1 MFNVA
6 RTPQFRLVID
16 NPAAH
21 VPKPNPQNERDRIAT
36 PEEWARLEQ
45 TLAPHLRR
53 ILTVAYEFGPRK
65 GGAAKPG
72 MVRRG
77 PTQEGIH
84 VATDKEWRGSCRAY
98 DAIGLP
104 RLRRTMA
111 GAKTGHESGV
121 PV

>member
-1 MFNVA
+1 MGEAGTDVGSA
-6 RTPQFRLVID
+6 SQTDAYRRL
-16 NPAAH
+16 
-21 VPKPNPQNERDRIAT
+21 RGRAT
-36 PEEWARLEQ
+36 E
-45 TLAPHLRR
+45 
-53 ILTVAYEFGPRK
+53 